1 MGASAAVNRVAG
13 IASGSTS
20 DEKRS
25 RPLPRKPPG
34 QSARVSAQQM
44 LRKNLPAPVR
54 AVTSYSCPRIVAL
67 INDSVHV
74 YAVRLYGEFFNVNRD
89 GDGGAKAVRRVAAGF
104 HLGARKYVAAHSRP
118 LSCGLIV
125 VLLLLHVAQRFF
137 KTHGVRITGNR
148 ERAMK
153 DWTEGEIRWIALET
167 IGERY
172 RRYRLPD
179 AAAEAA
185 MMGSLSR
192 YGQLSPLAV
201 CLREEKAEVL
211 DGFKR
216 VAAARTLPAISS
228 LQARLVE
235 VDEPTAKAIILGL
248 NGIGG
253 RMKELEEAWIVQA
266 LVREDGLSQLQV
278 AELLQ
283 RHKSWVCRR
292 LALLERLAEECR
304 EDLRLG
310 LLSPTMARQLTRLP
324 AGNQVEVVAAAR
336 REHLTAAEMHGMVD
350 LIVACT
356 GRPQVE
362 FILHEPRRALRQA
375 QVESLPAWDPRLSA
389 AGNRVLR
396 QLGHLLDGLGR
407 MENWL
412 RHKGRADLAPCDRGV
427 LSPSF
432 GRLGRDARS
441 VAELTE
447 DLLTE
452 IDLP

>member
-1 MGASAAVNRVAG
+1 
-13 IASGSTS
+13 
-20 DEKRS
+20 
-25 RPLPRKPPG
+25 
-34 QSARVSAQQM
+34 
-44 LRKNLPAPVR
+44 
-54 AVTSYSCPRIVAL
+54 
-67 INDSVHV
+67 
-74 YAVRLYGEFFNVNRD
+74 
-89 GDGGAKAVRRVAAGF
+89 
-104 HLGARKYVAAHSRP
+104 
-118 LSCGLIV
+118 
-125 VLLLLHVAQRFF
+125 
-137 KTHGVRITGNR
+137 
-148 ERAMK
+148 MK
-153 DWTEGEIRWIALET
+153 DWTEGEIRWIALEA

-179 AAAEAA
+179 AAAETA
-185 MMGSLSR
+185 MAGSLSR

-201 CLREEKAEVL
+201 CLREERPEVL

-216 VAAARTLPAISS
+216 LAASKTLPAVTS
-228 LQARLVE
+228 LQARLVV

-292 LALLERLAEECR
+292 LALLERLSEECR

-324 AGNQVEVVAAAR
+324 AGNQIEVVAAAR
-336 REHLTAAEMHGMVD
+336 REHLTAAEVHGVVD
-350 LIVACT
+350 LAVASSS
-356 GRPQVE
+356 RPQVE

-375 QVESLPAWDPRLSA
+375 QIDSLPAWDPRLSA

-412 RHKGRADLAPCDRGV
+412 RHRGRADLASCDRGV
-427 LSPSF
+427 LLPGF
-432 GRLGRDARS
+432 QRLTRDART

>member
-1 MGASAAVNRVAG
+1 MM
-13 IASGSTS
+13 
-20 DEKRS
+20 EW
-25 RPLPRKPPG
+25 P
-34 QSARVSAQQM
+34 
-44 LRKNLPAPVR
+44 
-54 AVTSYSCPRIVAL
+54 
-67 INDSVHV
+67 
-74 YAVRLYGEFFNVNRD
+74 
-89 GDGGAKAVRRVAAGF
+89 
-104 HLGARKYVAAHSRP
+104 
-118 LSCGLIV
+118 
-125 VLLLLHVAQRFF
+125 
-137 KTHGVRITGNR
+137 
-148 ERAMK
+148 
-153 DWTEGEIRWIALET
+153 EGEIRVLAVDT

-185 MMGSLSR
+185 MAGSLAR
-192 YGQLSPLAV
+192 YGQLTPLAV
-201 CLREEKAEVL
+201 CLREERPEVL

-216 VAAARTLPAISS
+216 VASARALPMVTS
-228 LQARLVE
+228 LQARLLE

-292 LALLERLAEECR
+292 LALLERLSEECR

-336 REHLTAAEMHGMVD
+336 REHLTAAEVHGVVD
-350 LIVACT
+350 LIVACSS
-356 GRPQVE
+356 RPQIE
-362 FILHEPRRALRQA
+362 FILQQPRRALRQA
-375 QVESLPAWDPRLSA
+375 QMESLPSWDPRLSA
-389 AGNRVLR
+389 AGNRMLR
-396 QLGHLLDGLGR
+396 QLGSLLGGLGR
-407 MENWL
+407 MEHWL
-412 RHKGRADLAPCDRGV
+412 RHRGRADLSSSDRGV

-432 GRLGRDARS
+432 QRLGRDAHI

>member
-1 MGASAAVNRVAG
+1 
-13 IASGSTS
+13 
-20 DEKRS
+20 
-25 RPLPRKPPG
+25 
-34 QSARVSAQQM
+34 
-44 LRKNLPAPVR
+44 
-54 AVTSYSCPRIVAL
+54 
-67 INDSVHV
+67 
-74 YAVRLYGEFFNVNRD
+74 
-89 GDGGAKAVRRVAAGF
+89 
-104 HLGARKYVAAHSRP
+104 
-118 LSCGLIV
+118 
-125 VLLLLHVAQRFF
+125 
-137 KTHGVRITGNR
+137 
-148 ERAMK
+148 MK
-153 DWTEGEIRWIALET
+153 DWTEGEIRWIALDSL
-167 IGERY
+167 GERY

-185 MMGSLSR
+185 MAGSLSR

-201 CLREEKAEVL
+201 CLREERPEVL

-216 VAAARTLPAISS
+216 VAGSRGMPGSVS

-266 LVREDGLSQLQV
+266 LVREDGLSQIQV

-292 LALLERLAEECR
+292 LALLERLSEECR
-304 EDLRLG
+304 DDLQLG

-324 AGNQVEVVAAAR
+324 AGNQAAVVAATR
-336 REHLTAAEMHGMVD
+336 REHLTAAEVHGVVD
-350 LIVACT
+350 LLVACT
-356 GRPQVE
+356 GRPEAE
-362 FILHEPRRALRQA
+362 FVLAEPRRALRQA
-375 QVESLPAWDPRLSA
+375 QIESLPAWDPRLSA
-389 AGNRVLR
+389 SGNRVLR
-396 QLGHLLDGLGR
+396 QMGSLLGGLSR

-412 RHKGRADLAPCDRGV
+412 RHRGRADLAPCDRSV

-432 GRLGRDARS
+432 QRLSRDARA
-441 VAELTE
+441 VAELSE

>member
-1 MGASAAVNRVAG
+1 MRSNSAKTNRV
-13 IASGSTS
+13 
-20 DEKRS
+20 RS
-25 RPLPRKPPG
+25 
-34 QSARVSAQQM
+34 A
-44 LRKNLPAPVR
+44 
-54 AVTSYSCPRIVAL
+54 
-67 INDSVHV
+67 
-74 YAVRLYGEFFNVNRD
+74 
-89 GDGGAKAVRRVAAGF
+89 
-104 HLGARKYVAAHSRP
+104 
-118 LSCGLIV
+118 
-125 VLLLLHVAQRFF
+125 
-137 KTHGVRITGNR
+137 GNR
-148 ERAMK
+148 RRAMK
-153 DWTEGEIRWIALET
+153 DWKEGEIRLLTLDA
-167 IGERY
+167 IGVHY

-179 AAAEAA
+179 RTAEAA
-185 MMGSLSR
+185 MASSLAR

-201 CLREEKAEVL
+201 CLREERAEVL

-216 VAAARTLPAISS
+216 VEAAKTLANVLS
-228 LQARLVE
+228 LQARLVV

-253 RMKELEEAWIVQA
+253 RMKELEEAWIVRA

-292 LALLERLAEECR
+292 LALLERLSEECR
-304 EDLRLG
+304 EDLCLG

-336 REHLTAAEMHGMVD
+336 REHLTAAETHGVVD
-350 LIVACT
+350 LIVACPS
-356 GRPQVE
+356 RPQVE
-362 FILHEPRRALRQA
+362 FILEEPRRALRQA
-375 QVESLPAWDPRLSA
+375 EMESLPAWDPRLSA

-396 QLGHLLDGLGR
+396 QLGSLLSGLGR

-412 RHKGRADLAPCDRGV
+412 RHRGRADLAPCDRGV

-432 GRLGRDARS
+432 QRLARDSRT

>member
-1 MGASAAVNRVAG
+1 M
-13 IASGSTS
+13 
-20 DEKRS
+20 
-25 RPLPRKPPG
+25 
-34 QSARVSAQQM
+34 
-44 LRKNLPAPVR
+44 
-54 AVTSYSCPRIVAL
+54 
-67 INDSVHV
+67 
-74 YAVRLYGEFFNVNRD
+74 
-89 GDGGAKAVRRVAAGF
+89 
-104 HLGARKYVAAHSRP
+104 
-118 LSCGLIV
+118 
-125 VLLLLHVAQRFF
+125 
-137 KTHGVRITGNR
+137 
-148 ERAMK
+148 
-153 DWTEGEIRWIALET
+153 DWTEGEIRPLVVAD

-185 MMGSLSR
+185 MAGSLSR
-192 YGQLSPLAV
+192 YGQISPLAV
-201 CLREEKAEVL
+201 CLREERPEVL

-216 VAAARTLPAISS
+216 VAAAKTLSAVSS
-228 LQARLVE
+228 LEARLVV
-235 VDEPTAKAIILGL
+235 VDEPTAKAIIVGL
-248 NGIGG
+248 NGVGG

-278 AELLQ
+278 AELLE

-292 LALLERLAEECR
+292 LALLERLSEECR

-324 AGNQVEVVAAAR
+324 AGNQAEVVAATR
-336 REHLTAAEMHGMVD
+336 REHLTAAEVHAVVD

-356 GRPQVE
+356 GRAQVE

-375 QVESLPAWDPRLSA
+375 QIEGLPSWEPRLSA

-396 QLGHLLDGLGR
+396 QLGSLLGGLAR
-407 MENWL
+407 MEHWL
-412 RHKGRADLAPCDRGV
+412 RHRGRADLAPCDRSV

-432 GRLGRDARS
+432 QRLSRDAHS

>member
-1 MGASAAVNRVAG
+1 
-13 IASGSTS
+13 
-20 DEKRS
+20 
-25 RPLPRKPPG
+25 
-34 QSARVSAQQM
+34 
-44 LRKNLPAPVR
+44 
-54 AVTSYSCPRIVAL
+54 
-67 INDSVHV
+67 
-74 YAVRLYGEFFNVNRD
+74 
-89 GDGGAKAVRRVAAGF
+89 
-104 HLGARKYVAAHSRP
+104 
-118 LSCGLIV
+118 
-125 VLLLLHVAQRFF
+125 
-137 KTHGVRITGNR
+137 
-148 ERAMK
+148 MK
-153 DWTEGEIRWIALET
+153 DWMEGEIRWIAVET

-185 MMGSLSR
+185 MAGSLAR
-192 YGQLSPLAV
+192 YGQVSPLAV
-201 CLREEKAEVL
+201 CLREERPEVL

-216 VAAARTLPAISS
+216 LTAAKALPAISS
-228 LQARLVE
+228 LQARLLV
-235 VDEPTAKAIILGL
+235 VDEQTAKAIILGL

-266 LVREDGLSQLQV
+266 LVREDGLSQFQV
-278 AELLQ
+278 AELLE

-292 LALLERLAEECR
+292 LALLERLSEECR

-324 AGNQVEVVAAAR
+324 AGNQAEVLAVAR
-336 REHLTAAEMHGMVD
+336 REHLTAAEVHGVVD

-356 GRPQVE
+356 SRPQVE
-362 FILHEPRRALRQA
+362 FILDEPRRALRQT
-375 QVESLPAWDPRLSA
+375 QIEGLPAWDPRLSG

-396 QLGHLLDGLGR
+396 QLGGLLSGLGR

-412 RHKGRADLAPCDRGV
+412 RHRGRADLAPCDRTV
-427 LSPSF
+427 LAPSF
-432 GRLGRDARS
+432 QRLSRDARA

>member
-1 MGASAAVNRVAG
+1 
-13 IASGSTS
+13 
-20 DEKRS
+20 
-25 RPLPRKPPG
+25 
-34 QSARVSAQQM
+34 
-44 LRKNLPAPVR
+44 
-54 AVTSYSCPRIVAL
+54 
-67 INDSVHV
+67 
-74 YAVRLYGEFFNVNRD
+74 
-89 GDGGAKAVRRVAAGF
+89 
-104 HLGARKYVAAHSRP
+104 
-118 LSCGLIV
+118 
-125 VLLLLHVAQRFF
+125 
-137 KTHGVRITGNR
+137 
-148 ERAMK
+148 MK
-153 DWTEGEIRWIALET
+153 DWPEGEIRWIGLDA

-179 AAAEAA
+179 AAAETA
-185 MMGSLSR
+185 MAGSLGR
-192 YGQLSPLAV
+192 YGQLSPVAV
-201 CLREEKAEVL
+201 CLREERPEVL

-216 VAAARTLPAISS
+216 VAASRALPAVTS
-228 LQARLVE
+228 LQARLVM
-235 VDEPTAKAIILGL
+235 VDEPTAKAMILGL

-266 LVREDGLSQLQV
+266 LVREDGLTQLQV

-292 LALLERLAEECR
+292 LALLERLSEECR

-324 AGNQVEVVAAAR
+324 AGNQAEVVAAAR
-336 REHLTAAEMHGMVD
+336 REHLTATEVHGVVD
-350 LIVACT
+350 LTVACT
-356 GRPQVE
+356 GRPQAE
-362 FILHEPRRALRQA
+362 FILREPRRALRQA
-375 QVESLPAWDPRLSA
+375 QIEGLPAWDPRLSA

-396 QLGHLLDGLGR
+396 QLGSVLGGLGR

-412 RHKGRADLAPCDRGV
+412 RHRGRADLAPCDRGV

-432 GRLGRDARS
+432 GRLTRDARA

>member
-1 MGASAAVNRVAG
+1 LR
-13 IASGSTS
+13 
-20 DEKRS
+20 
-25 RPLPRKPPG
+25 
-34 QSARVSAQQM
+34 QQ
-44 LRKNLPAPVR
+44 
-54 AVTSYSCPRIVAL
+54 
-67 INDSVHV
+67 
-74 YAVRLYGEFFNVNRD
+74 
-89 GDGGAKAVRRVAAGF
+89 
-104 HLGARKYVAAHSRP
+104 
-118 LSCGLIV
+118 
-125 VLLLLHVAQRFF
+125 FF
-137 KTHGVRITGNR
+137 KTKDVRIPAKR

-153 DWTEGEIRWIALET
+153 DWTEGEIRWITLDA

-185 MMGSLSR
+185 MAGSLAR
-192 YGQLSPLAV
+192 YGQVSPVAV
-201 CLREEKAEVL
+201 CLREEKPEVL

-216 VAAARTLPAISS
+216 VAAAKTLPAVLS

-292 LALLERLAEECR
+292 LALLERLSEECR
-304 EDLRLG
+304 DDLRLG

-324 AGNQVEVVAAAR
+324 AGNQAEIVAAAR
-336 REHLTAAEMHGMVD
+336 REHLTAAEVHGVVD
-350 LIVACT
+350 LVVACT
-356 GRPQVE
+356 GRPDVE
-362 FILHEPRRALRQA
+362 FVLGEPRRALRQA
-375 QVESLPAWDPRLSA
+375 EVENLPAWDPRLSA

-412 RHKGRADLAPCDRGV
+412 RHKGRSDLAACDRGV
-427 LSPSF
+427 LSPGF
-432 GRLGRDARS
+432 GRLTRDARN
-441 VAELTE
+441 VAELSE
-447 DLLTE
+447 DLLRE

>member
-1 MGASAAVNRVAG
+1 
-13 IASGSTS
+13 
-20 DEKRS
+20 
-25 RPLPRKPPG
+25 
-34 QSARVSAQQM
+34 
-44 LRKNLPAPVR
+44 
-54 AVTSYSCPRIVAL
+54 
-67 INDSVHV
+67 
-74 YAVRLYGEFFNVNRD
+74 
-89 GDGGAKAVRRVAAGF
+89 
-104 HLGARKYVAAHSRP
+104 
-118 LSCGLIV
+118 
-125 VLLLLHVAQRFF
+125 
-137 KTHGVRITGNR
+137 
-148 ERAMK
+148 MK
-153 DWTEGEIRWIALET
+153 DWTEGEIRWIALDT

-185 MMGSLSR
+185 MASSLGR

-201 CLREEKAEVL
+201 CLREERPEVL

-216 VAAARTLPAISS
+216 VAAARTLPAVLS

-266 LVREDGLSQLQV
+266 LVREDGFSQLQV

-292 LALLERLAEECR
+292 LALLERLSEECR

-324 AGNQVEVVAAAR
+324 AGNQIEVVATAR
-336 REHLTAAEMHGMVD
+336 RDNLTVAEIHGVVD

-356 GRPQVE
+356 GRPQME
-362 FILHEPRRALRQA
+362 FILQQPRRALRQS
-375 QVESLPAWDPRLSA
+375 QIESLPAWDPRLSA

-407 MENWL
+407 MESWL
-412 RHKGRADLAPCDRGV
+412 RHKGRTDLAPCDRSV
-427 LSPSF
+427 LAPSF
-432 GRLGRDARS
+432 HRLGRDART
-441 VAELTE
+441 VAELAD

>member
-1 MGASAAVNRVAG
+1 M
-13 IASGSTS
+13 T
-20 DEKRS
+20 
-25 RPLPRKPPG
+25 
-34 QSARVSAQQM
+34 
-44 LRKNLPAPVR
+44 
-54 AVTSYSCPRIVAL
+54 
-67 INDSVHV
+67 
-74 YAVRLYGEFFNVNRD
+74 
-89 GDGGAKAVRRVAAGF
+89 
-104 HLGARKYVAAHSRP
+104 
-118 LSCGLIV
+118 
-125 VLLLLHVAQRFF
+125 
-137 KTHGVRITGNR
+137 
-148 ERAMK
+148 
-153 DWTEGEIRWIALET
+153 DWTEGEIRWIAVET

-185 MMGSLSR
+185 MASSMAR

-201 CLREEKAEVL
+201 CLREERPEVL

-216 VAAARTLPAISS
+216 VGATRVLPGISS
-228 LQARLVE
+228 LEARLLD
-235 VDEPTAKAIILGL
+235 VDEAAAKAIILGL

-266 LVREDGLSQLQV
+266 LVREDGLSQPQV
-278 AELLQ
+278 AELLG

-324 AGNQVEVVAAAR
+324 AGNQIEIVAAAR
-336 REHLTAAEMHGMVD
+336 REHLTAVEVHGMVD
-350 LIVACT
+350 LIVACSS
-356 GRPQVE
+356 RPQIE

-375 QVESLPAWDPRLSA
+375 QMESLPSWDPRLSA

-396 QLGHLLDGLGR
+396 QLGGLLGGLGR

-412 RHKGRADLAPCDRGV
+412 RHRGRADLAPCDRGV
-427 LSPSF
+427 LAPSF
-432 GRLGRDARS
+432 QRLVRDSRT

>member
-1 MGASAAVNRVAG
+1 MS
-13 IASGSTS
+13 
-20 DEKRS
+20 
-25 RPLPRKPPG
+25 
-34 QSARVSAQQM
+34 
-44 LRKNLPAPVR
+44 
-54 AVTSYSCPRIVAL
+54 
-67 INDSVHV
+67 
-74 YAVRLYGEFFNVNRD
+74 
-89 GDGGAKAVRRVAAGF
+89 
-104 HLGARKYVAAHSRP
+104 
-118 LSCGLIV
+118 
-125 VLLLLHVAQRFF
+125 
-137 KTHGVRITGNR
+137 
-148 ERAMK
+148 
-153 DWTEGEIRWIALET
+153 DWTEGEIRWIGLEA

-179 AAAEAA
+179 AAAETA
-185 MMGSLSR
+185 MAGSLSR

-201 CLREEKAEVL
+201 CLREERPEVL

-216 VAAARTLPAISS
+216 LAVSRTLPAVTS
-228 LQARLVE
+228 LQARLLV

-248 NGIGG
+248 NGVGG
-253 RMKELEEAWIVQA
+253 RMKEIEEAWIVQA

-292 LALLERLAEECR
+292 LALLERLSEQCR

-324 AGNQVEVVAAAR
+324 AGNQIEVVMAAR
-336 REHLTAAEMHGMVD
+336 REHLTAVELHGVVD
-350 LIVACT
+350 LIVACAS
-356 GRPQVE
+356 RPEVQFVLE
-362 FILHEPRRALRQA
+362 QPRRALRQA
-375 QVESLPAWDPRLSA
+375 QIESLPAWDPRLSA

-412 RHKGRADLAPCDRGV
+412 RHRGRADLAPCDRSV
-427 LSPSF
+427 LSPGF
-432 GRLGRDARS
+432 QRLTRDTRT
-441 VAELTE
+441 VAELSD

>member
-1 MGASAAVNRVAG
+1 M
-13 IASGSTS
+13 
-20 DEKRS
+20 RS
-25 RPLPRKPPG
+25 R
-34 QSARVSAQQM
+34 SAKTNVVRSA
-44 LRKNLPAPVR
+44 
-54 AVTSYSCPRIVAL
+54 
-67 INDSVHV
+67 
-74 YAVRLYGEFFNVNRD
+74 
-89 GDGGAKAVRRVAAGF
+89 
-104 HLGARKYVAAHSRP
+104 
-118 LSCGLIV
+118 
-125 VLLLLHVAQRFF
+125 
-137 KTHGVRITGNR
+137 GNR
-148 ERAMK
+148 GRAMK
-153 DWTEGEIRWIALET
+153 DWKEGEIRLLTLEA
-167 IGERY
+167 IGVHY

-179 AAAEAA
+179 RTAEAA
-185 MMGSLSR
+185 MAGSLAR

-201 CLREEKAEVL
+201 CLREERVEVL

-216 VAAARTLPAISS
+216 VQAAKTLANVLS
-228 LQARLVE
+228 LQARLVV

-292 LALLERLAEECR
+292 LALLERLSEECR

-324 AGNQVEVVAAAR
+324 TGNQIEVVTAAR
-336 REHLTAAEMHGMVD
+336 REHLTAAEMHGVVD

-356 GRPQVE
+356 GRPDVE
-362 FILHEPRRALRQA
+362 FILREPRRALRQA

-396 QLGHLLDGLGR
+396 QLGHLLDGLAR

-412 RHKGRADLAPCDRGV
+412 RHKGRADLAACDRGV
-427 LSPSF
+427 LSPGF
-432 GRLGRDARS
+432 GRLTRDARNG
-441 VAELTE
+441 AELGE

>member
-1 MGASAAVNRVAG
+1 
-13 IASGSTS
+13 
-20 DEKRS
+20 
-25 RPLPRKPPG
+25 
-34 QSARVSAQQM
+34 
-44 LRKNLPAPVR
+44 
-54 AVTSYSCPRIVAL
+54 
-67 INDSVHV
+67 
-74 YAVRLYGEFFNVNRD
+74 
-89 GDGGAKAVRRVAAGF
+89 
-104 HLGARKYVAAHSRP
+104 
-118 LSCGLIV
+118 
-125 VLLLLHVAQRFF
+125 
-137 KTHGVRITGNR
+137 
-148 ERAMK
+148 MK
-153 DWTEGEIRWIALET
+153 DWTEGEIRWIAVET

-185 MMGSLSR
+185 MAGSLAR
-192 YGQLSPLAV
+192 YGQVSPLAV
-201 CLREEKAEVL
+201 CLREERPEVL

-216 VAAARTLPAISS
+216 LTAAKALPAISS
-228 LQARLVE
+228 LQARLLV
-235 VDEPTAKAIILGL
+235 VDEQTAKAIILGL

-266 LVREDGLSQLQV
+266 LVREDGLSQFQV
-278 AELLQ
+278 AELLE

-292 LALLERLAEECR
+292 LALLERLSEECR

-324 AGNQVEVVAAAR
+324 AGNQAEVLAVAR
-336 REHLTAAEMHGMVD
+336 REHLTAAEVHGVVD

-356 GRPQVE
+356 SRPQVE
-362 FILHEPRRALRQA
+362 FILDEPRRALRQT
-375 QVESLPAWDPRLSA
+375 QIEGLPAWDPRLSG

-396 QLGHLLDGLGR
+396 QLGGLLSGLGR

-412 RHKGRADLAPCDRGV
+412 RHRGRADLAPCDRTV
-427 LSPSF
+427 LAPSF
-432 GRLGRDARS
+432 QRLSRDARA